1 MALDDATD
9 DATLPCGRTLSTVW
23 DSEGDDPHV
32 AGCPHCQEALAGLGV
47 LDSYVRQARAAA
59 DPPAEEITARVMD
72 LVRAELRPG
81 RPLPLGE
88 PEEDAWIVETAAAR
102 TFRAAAESLSGV
114 LAGSCRVVPLDA
126 EAVRG
131 TTERGRA
138 PYRGPLRVTL
148 EVAATA
154 DWTVPE
160 LADRVRELVAE
171 AARRTVGMDVAEIDV
186 SVVDILDEEPPTTRR
201 SSRDGE
207 RRPR

>member
-9 DATLPCGRTLSTVW
+9 DAALPCGRTLSAVW
-23 DSEGDDPHV
+23 ESEGDDPHV
-32 AGCPHCQEALAGLGV
+32 AGCPHCQAALAGLGV

-88 PEEDAWIVETAAAR
+88 PDDDAWIVETAATR

-114 LAGSCRVVPLDA
+114 LAGSCRVVPADP
-126 EAVRG
+126 EAARTASEQG
-131 TTERGRA
+131 SG

-148 EVAATA
+148 DVAATA
-154 DWTVPE
+154 EWTVPE
-160 LADRVRELVAE
+160 LADRVRILVAD
-171 AARRTVGMDVAEIDV
+171 AAHRTVGMDVAEIDV
-186 SVVDILDEEPPTTRR
+186 SVVDLLDEDPPTVRG
-201 SSRDGE
+201 SARDGE
-207 RRPR
+207 RRTR

>member
-9 DATLPCGRTLSTVW
+9 DATLPCGRTLSAVW
-23 DSEGDDPHV
+23 ESAGDDPHV
-32 AGCPHCQEALAGLGV
+32 AGCPHCREALAGLGV
-47 LDSYVRQARAAA
+47 LDSYVRQARAVAE
-59 DPPAEEITARVMD
+59 PPAEEVTARVMD

-88 PEEDAWIVETAAAR
+88 PDEDAWIVETAAAR
-102 TFRAAAESLSGV
+102 TFRAAAESLRGV
-114 LAGSCRVVPLDA
+114 LAGSCRVVPVDA
-126 EAVRG
+126 EAARG
-131 TTERGRA
+131 ASAQGRD

-160 LADRVRELVAE
+160 LAERVRELVAD

-186 SVVDILDEEPPTTRR
+186 SVVDILDDEPPTTQE
-201 SSRDGE
+201 STRDGE
-207 RRPR
+207 RRTR